1 MSDLLIIAVLIL
13 ISALFSAAE
22 FSIVR
27 VRRSRIEQ
35 LIEEGNVSARRVRRL
50 LARPE
55 RFLAV
60 IQIAVTFV
68 AVLAGGFAGAG
79 IVGELER
86 VLAGIGPIT
95 EQAGWIALL
104 IVTVL
109 IALATIVFGELVP
122 KTIAIAYAERLALFF
137 SGPIVFFGR
146 VFAPV
151 VWMLSGVTRAITRLF
166 GVTDAQQDRLTAD
179 ELMFLVEQGGQQ
191 GIIEAE
197 EQQMIGAV
205 LELGEQR
212 VHEVMV
218 PRIAIIAAPSTA
230 PIAELVEIIVREG
243 HSRIPIFEETI
254 DNVIGI
260 LYAKDL
266 LPYLGK
272 DEVPQIASI
281 LRTPL
286 FVPESISVDD
296 LLHSFQRRKVH
307 IAIVLDEYGGTA
319 GLVTIEDLIEEIV
332 GEIQDEYDVEE
343 PMIVAL
349 SDLEARVDGRAS
361 VDDLA
366 EHFHVEMNGADR
378 EHYDTVGG
386 LVYHEM
392 AGVPTV
398 GDTVEVDGL
407 TLTVESTD
415 GRRVGKVLVTRQPRQ
430 PDEDGPD
437 DEDD

>member
-1 MSDLLIIAVLIL
+1 MTDLIAIVILIV

-22 FSIVR
+22 FAIVR

-35 LIEEGNVSARRVRRL
+35 LIEEGNISARRVRRL
-50 LARPE
+50 LSRPE

-60 IQIAVTFV
+60 IEIAVTFV

-79 IVGELER
+79 IVGEIEPLI
-86 VLAGIGPIT
+86 AGLPGLGA
-95 EQAGWIALL
+95 QSSFIALL
-104 IVTVL
+104 LVTVL
-109 IALATIVFGELVP
+109 IALATIVFGSLVP
-122 KTIAIAYAERLALFF
+122 KSIAIAHAERLALLF

-146 VFAPV
+146 VFAPL
-151 VWMLSGVTRAITRLF
+151 VWLLSGMTRAVTRLF
-166 GVTDAQQDRLTAD
+166 GVTDAQQDRLTAE

-230 PIAELVEIIVREG
+230 SLEELVEIIVREG
-243 HSRIPIFEETI
+243 HSRIPIYEETI

-266 LPYLGK
+266 LPYVTKG
-272 DEVPQIASI
+272 EAPQVGAI

-343 PMIVAL
+343 PMIEEL
-349 SDLEARVDGRAS
+349 SENEARVDGRAS
-361 VDDLA
+361 VDDLG
-366 EHFHVEMNGADR
+366 EHFKVELNGADS

-392 AGVPTV
+392 AGVPAV
-398 GDTVEVDGL
+398 GDTVQVDGL
-407 TLTVESTD
+407 TLTVETTD
-415 GRRVGKVLVTRQPRQ
+415 GRRVGKVLVTRQPR
-430 PDEDGPD
+430 DEPAEELED
-437 DEDD
+437 DED